1 MKGEINLSLDL
12 FTKVNDDI
20 EKRQY
25 IILAELKSID
35 KEFKQYKIYPGLSR
49 LVELR
54 KILMDVIR
62 RLTDLRSQ
70 FPKRIE
76 KIDFVNRTI
85 HEQVVFVEGADII
98 GVIELI
104 QWALPHIEKTIK
116 EGAAIHQFVAKELLI
131 EEVGILPNY
140 RDEGY
145 FFIPDNRKNRLNLFR
160 FELSIFKSADDQY
173 RSLKTRFLKTVENT
187 VIKPSP
193 NSIKLELINEQREL
207 PNPATYS
214 FDTVLDFPF
223 RQTIL
228 PVAKRKLIEAVSN

>member
-1 MKGEINLSLDL
+1 MKGKTKLDL
-12 FTKVNDDI
+12 ELFTRVSDDI

-25 IILAELKSID
+25 IILAELKTITD
-35 KEFKQYKIYPGLSR
+35 EFKLYKIYPGLSF

-54 KILMDVIR
+54 KILTNVIQ

-85 HEQVVFVEGADII
+85 HERVVFVEGDDIA

-104 QWALPHIEKTIK
+104 EWALPHIEKTID
-116 EGAAIHQFVAKELLI
+116 EGAAIHQFVAEELLL

-160 FELSIFKSADDQY
+160 FELSIFQSADDQY
-173 RSLKTRFLKTVENT
+173 RSLKTRFLKTVQNT
-187 VIKPSP
+187 TIKPSP
-193 NSIKLELINEQREL
+193 NSIKLELINEQKEL

-214 FDTVLDFPF
+214 FDTTLDFPF

-228 PVAKRKLIEAVSN
+228 PVAKRKLIEAVSI